1 MGWMELVD
9 YLAVSKQMRAVE
21 PDGALCSAPAKREV
35 EMTDRALLQQALNAL
50 TGDPA
55 TRSEAYV
62 EDVTDALRARL
73 AEPDVAEP
81 VAWRWRWSETEQWQ
95 YTNEWRDVPSSATDI
110 EALYHAGLAELERGP
125 IGEIERLRYT
135 EKQMQK
141 ARDEI
146 GLLRADCEDLRNELD
161 RWKESNRA
169 AIVEGGKLMEE
180 NERLREEVERLT
192 SQRNDLM
199 KAILRQSDEVGDEYR
214 ERHGTAT
221 TYESALQMLTSMNG
235 EMERLYRLVERLR
248 AQLELAESINKGTA
262 RQINR
267 ERANVAQ
274 LQAELNRRV

>member
-1 MGWMELVD
+1 MRDIVERLQAAAKPLQYMANEEGT
-9 YLAVSKQMRAVE
+9 LA
-21 PDGALCSAPAKREV
+21 EV
-35 EMTDRALLQQALNAL
+35 AL
-50 TGDPA
+50 TA
-55 TRSEAYV
+55 A
-62 EDVTDALRARL
+62 
-73 AEPDVAEP
+73 
-81 VAWRWRWSETEQWQ
+81 
-95 YTNEWRDVPSSATDI
+95 
-110 EALYHAGLAELERGP
+110 
-125 IGEIERLRYT
+125 
-135 EKQMQK
+135 
-141 ARDEI
+141 DEI
-146 GLLRADCEDLRNELD
+146 LWLREEMPRRMRIQGEAWAAD
-161 RWKESNRA
+161 A
-169 AIVEGGKLMEE
+169 ARKDAEIT
-180 NERLREEVERLT
+180 RLREEVERLT

>member
-1 MGWMELVD
+1 MMGWMELVD

-180 NERLREEVERLT
+180 NERLREEVERLRPLAQYGMAVIEAHREDC
-192 SQRNDLM
+192 SDL
-199 KAILRQSDEVGDEYR
+199 DGDWLEDTAKR
-214 ERHGTAT
+214 LGLLTAFTAT
-221 TYESALQMLTSMNG
+221 EACCDECRCATFMWDNDWPTECLRYSQAARDGFAALAAI
-235 EMERLYRLVERLR
+235 EKRPEE
-248 AQLELAESINKGTA
+248 K
-262 RQINR
+262 
-267 ERANVAQ
+267 
-274 LQAELNRRV
+274 